1 MISFIDDLFVANE
14 KMIKVFHYIK
24 FYIIMG
30 EKNHV
35 MWKKILKGGK
45 IFKNIF

>member
-1 MISFIDDLFVANE
+1 MISFIDDIFVV
-14 KMIKVFHYIK
+14 KQKIVKVFYYIK

-30 EKNHV
+30 EKNYV
-35 MWKKILKGGK
+35 MWKKILNGGK